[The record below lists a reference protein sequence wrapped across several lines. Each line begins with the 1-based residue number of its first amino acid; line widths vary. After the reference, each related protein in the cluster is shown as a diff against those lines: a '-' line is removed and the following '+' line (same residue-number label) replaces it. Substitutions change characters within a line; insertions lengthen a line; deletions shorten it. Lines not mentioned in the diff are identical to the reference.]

1 MQGVLDAADKDAI
14 LRCVKLRV
22 RHVLCLLLLVFCFLV
37 MIGLRSICAC
47 FAGREATFERA
58 FAVCKG

>member
-22 RHVLCLLLLVFCFLV
+22 RHALCALNARWALLPDHDAIMNLMFSLCWQGGDF
-37 MIGLRSICAC
+37 
-47 FAGREATFERA
+47 
-58 FAVCKG
+58 